1 MRKVLI
7 FIILIG
13 FDLITKYFVKKNL
26 NLNQS
31 IKLNEFLDLVYVQN
45 YGVSF
50 GFLSNKLPYWFFVL
64 VGLIIALII
73 FYLMIIA
80 TKKIEKYAYFIII
93 LGAMG
98 NILDRFIN
106 TYVVDFIS
114 LHYNNYYWPAFNLA
128 DIYITIGI
136 IMLLLTFFINNKD
149 KQ

>member
-1 MRKVLI
+1 MSKVLI

-13 FDLITKYFVKKNL
+13 LDIISKYFVKKNL

-136 IMLLLTFFINNKD
+136 IMLILTFFLNTKD
-149 KQ
+149 EQ

>member
-136 IMLLLTFFINNKD
+136 IMLILAFFLNTKD
-149 KQ
+149 EQ